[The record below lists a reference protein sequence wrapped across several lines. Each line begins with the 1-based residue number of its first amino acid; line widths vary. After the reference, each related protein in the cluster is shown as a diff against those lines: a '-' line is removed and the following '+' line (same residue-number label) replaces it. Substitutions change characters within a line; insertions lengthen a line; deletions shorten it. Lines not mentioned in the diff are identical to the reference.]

1 MDILNCLSDCEV
13 GDAECSFTCGMG
25 SEAGKNPHFVSL
37 LKCMVENDCM
47 DKYDESGSCLAR
59 DDQAMDITD
68 YDMVAGDWF
77 TVWGQSSG
85 LEHMTGTRAHMPGSS
100 SWTTRS
106 GSTTRHIVLG

>member
-1 MDILNCLSDCEV
+1 MTHCFTQFTQCSLDKECMDILNCLSDCEV

-25 SEAGKNPHFVSL
+25 TEAGKNPHFVSL

-68 YDMVAGDWF
+68 YDMVSPDHSLYHMV
-77 TVWGQSSG
+77 TV
-85 LEHMTGTRAHMPGSS
+85 
-100 SWTTRS
+100 
-106 GSTTRHIVLG
+106 